1 VSPAPTTSAPPARSP
16 QPGRYPTE
24 LERSWTPAGRPPV
37 RLRAL
42 RPADIELELRFVER
56 LSPETLH
63 LRLQSYAS
71 EVTRRD
77 LERLLDTDYVDRL
90 GLGAIAD
97 EGGDDALVGVSRYAR
112 IEGTTRAECAIVVA
126 DDWQGCGL
134 GTELMRSLAQA
145 ALARGVTCLEG
156 EMLAENARI
165 AEWARRFG
173 FEVRTEPHS
182 GGLVKVTMDLEQLLP
197 VLPVQ

>member
-1 VSPAPTTSAPPARSP
+1 MSPSAATPTPPARSP
-16 QPGRYPTE
+16 LPGRYPTE
-24 LERSWTPAGRPPV
+24 LERTWTPAGRPPV

-42 RPADIELELRFVER
+42 RPADIELELAFVER
-56 LSPETLH
+56 LSQETLH

-90 GLGAIAD
+90 ALGAIVD
-97 EGGDDALVGVSRYAR
+97 EDGAHALVGVSRYAR

-145 ALARGVTCLEG
+145 AVSRGIRCLEG
-156 EMLAENARI
+156 ETLAENGRI

-182 GGLVKVTMDLEQLLP
+182 GGLVKVTIDLDQLL
-197 VLPVQ
+197 

>member
-1 VSPAPTTSAPPARSP
+1 VSSSPASPAPPARSP
-16 QPGRYPTE
+16 LPGRYPTE
-24 LERSWTPAGRPPV
+24 LERTWTPAGRPPV

-42 RPADIELELRFVER
+42 RPADIELELAFVER
-56 LSPETLH
+56 LSQETLH

-90 GLGAIAD
+90 ALGAFVD
-97 EGGDDALVGVSRYAR
+97 ENGAEALVGVSRYAR

-145 ALARGVTCLEG
+145 ALARGISGLEG
-156 EMLAENARI
+156 ETLAENGRI

-173 FEVRTEPHS
+173 FQVRTEPHS
-182 GGLVKVTMDLEQLLP
+182 GGLVKVTIDLEQLL
-197 VLPVQ
+197 